1 MHLLPEYAVVL
12 LLEYLGEN
20 VDDLLYSR
28 KGTFQKGWYKQLAV
42 AKTETVSD
50 SIKCMK

>member
-1 MHLLPEYAVVL
+1 MYLLPKYTVVL

-28 KGTFQKGWYKQLAV
+28 KRTFQKGWYKQLAV
-42 AKTETVSD
+42 AKKEKVSD
-50 SIKCMK
+50 SNKYMK